1 MMCLAGTGSPTWP
14 PIVPEAAQVLSHLM
28 IHRTLPIYP
37 PRSQDISPQPLAT
50 SFESASHLLY
60 LCQEGISQISGWL
73 VRVPGGPILSQQ
85 VIQYGHEGLLTLEDH
100 VSQPWDAQEYWELIK
115 YL

>member
-1 MMCLAGTGSPTWP
+1 MGSVGKGSPTWP
-14 PIVPEAAQVLSHLM
+14 PIVPRAVQVLSHLV
-28 IHRTLPIYP
+28 IHRTLPILP
-37 PRSQDISPQPLAT
+37 HSSQDLSPQFLAT
-50 SFESASHLLY
+50 SLRTANHLLY
-60 LCQEGISQISGWL
+60 LCQEGISQISGCL
-73 VRVPGGPILSQQ
+73 DRVPGGPILSQQ